1 MPYVFGSYPQEAI
14 SKLKDLTQKLFAW
27 FALNKM
33 KANLSK
39 YHVLLGTTEAFKFE
53 TSGTVIRNSHSKK
66 LLEEVL
72 IAKEGL
78 KNISTPSV

>member
-1 MPYVFGSYPQEAI
+1 
-14 SKLKDLTQKLFAW
+14 
-27 FALNKM
+27 M

-66 LLEEVL
+66 LLGGSFGS
-72 IAKEGL
+72 KERFEKHINTICIIG
-78 KNISTPSV
+78 NIKLNALARLTPDMELEKRAC